1 MSSTTRAFRSKR
13 STADSMEN
21 SLVIGSGPAG
31 LTAAL
36 YLARAELSPL
46 ILDGPLPGGQLTQ
59 TTEIENFPGFPEAV
73 NGFELIMAMRKQAER
88 FGTRLQGDRAAN
100 IEGGNGEPFETTL
113 ASGDKITSKTIIF
126 ATGASPRWLGLESE
140 KKLMNKGVS
149 ACATCDGAFHK
160 NHEVV
165 VVGGGDTA
173 MEEAI
178 FLARFASS
186 VTIIHRRDQLRASK
200 IMAERALN
208 HPKISVAWN
217 SVVVEITGEDA
228 VEGVKIKNV
237 ETGDISEIRCQG
249 YFAALGHIPAT
260 EILKGKVELDDA
272 GYIVLRNDSPE
283 TEIKGLFAAG
293 DCADHT
299 YRQAITAAGMG
310 CAAAISAE
318 RFLESSANG

>member
-1 MSSTTRAFRSKR
+1 
-13 STADSMEN
+13 MEN

-59 TTEIENFPGFPEAV
+59 TTEIENFPGSPEAV

-140 KKLMNKGVS
+140 KKLMNKRVS

-160 NHEVV
+160 DHEVV
-165 VVGGGDTA
+165 GNLCGSPCQSTA
-173 MEEAI
+173 IAAPFPQI
-178 FLARFASS
+178 YLKS
-186 VTIIHRRDQLRASK
+186 VTSGLRRLLKTFTA
-200 IMAERALN
+200 
-208 HPKISVAWN
+208 
-217 SVVVEITGEDA
+217 VVSRPPPPRHGQ
-228 VEGVKIKNV
+228 
-237 ETGDISEIRCQG
+237 ETG
-249 YFAALGHIPAT
+249 HT
-260 EILKGKVELDDA
+260 E
-272 GYIVLRNDSPE
+272 VL
-283 TEIKGLFAAG
+283 
-293 DCADHT
+293 
-299 YRQAITAAGMG
+299 
-310 CAAAISAE
+310 
-318 RFLESSANG
+318 

>member
-1 MSSTTRAFRSKR
+1 M
-13 STADSMEN
+13 DMEP
-21 SLVIGSGPAG
+21 SLENILVLGSGPAG

-36 YLARAELSPL
+36 YLARAELKP
-46 ILDGPLPGGQLTQ
+46 IVLDGPLPGGQLTQ
-59 TTEIENFPGFPEAV
+59 TTEIENYPGFPEPV
-73 NGFELIMAMRKQAER
+73 SGFDLVMSMRSQATR
-88 FGTRLQGDRAAN
+88 FGTRFKSDIALSITGGDGAVFDTALKS
-100 IEGGNGEPFETTL
+100 GEH
-113 ASGDKITSKTIIF
+113 IRSKAIVF

-160 NHEVV
+160 NHDVV

-186 VTIIHRRDQLRASK
+186 VTIIHRRDKFRASK
-200 IMAERALN
+200 IMADRALAN
-208 HPKISVAWN
+208 PKISVQWD
-217 SVVVEITGEDA
+217 SVVVDILGEDS
-228 VEGVKIKNV
+228 VEGVRIKNV
-237 ETGDISEIRCQG
+237 KSGEKSVITCQG

-260 EILKGKVELDDA
+260 ALLKDIVELDDA
-272 GYIVLRNDSPE
+272 GYIALRDNSPE
-283 TEIKGLFAAG
+283 TKIKGLFAAG

-310 CAAAISAE
+310 CAAAIATE
-318 RFLESSANG
+318 RFLEAADA